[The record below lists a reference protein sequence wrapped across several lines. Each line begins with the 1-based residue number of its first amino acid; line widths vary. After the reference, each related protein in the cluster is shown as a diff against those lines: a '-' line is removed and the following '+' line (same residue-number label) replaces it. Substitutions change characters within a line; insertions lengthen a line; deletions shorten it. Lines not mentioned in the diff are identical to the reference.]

1 MLNISNEGII
11 TITRGDTF
19 EYPVFMNAG
28 TELSP
33 IRYIMT
39 ENDTLY
45 FALME
50 VNQTFE
56 DAILKKV
63 FTSEDLNEHGDVVAV
78 LDSQDTECL
87 AIGKY
92 YYTFKLKRPKGE
104 GYTVDTVVPNRLF
117 YIIE

>member
-1 MLNISNEGII
+1 MVNISNEGEI
-11 TITRGDTF
+11 TLTRGDTF
-19 EYPVFMNAG
+19 ECPVFMNAG

-33 IRYIMT
+33 IRYRMT

-56 DAILKKV
+56 DAILKKI
-63 FTSEDLNEHGDVVAV
+63 FTSADLNEHGDVVAV
-78 LDSQDTECL
+78 LESQDTECL
-87 AIGKY
+87 EIGKY

-104 GYTVDTVVPNRLF
+104 GYSVDTVIPNRLF